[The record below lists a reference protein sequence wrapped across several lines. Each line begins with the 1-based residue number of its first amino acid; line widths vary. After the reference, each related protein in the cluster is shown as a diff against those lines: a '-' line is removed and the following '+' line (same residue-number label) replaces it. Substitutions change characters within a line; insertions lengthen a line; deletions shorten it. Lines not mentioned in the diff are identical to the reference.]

1 MVAQVK
7 AETYARARA
16 RLLTHL
22 AANGWRTKPALKV
35 PQACRSDATLYFR
48 PQAVYLN
55 AHSMWIDIR
64 GMSEAEFDATVA
76 RWIRS

>member
-1 MVAQVK
+1 MK
-7 AETYARARA
+7 AETYAQARA

-35 PQACRSDATLYFR
+35 PQACRPDATLYFR
-48 PQAVYLN
+48 QQAVYLD